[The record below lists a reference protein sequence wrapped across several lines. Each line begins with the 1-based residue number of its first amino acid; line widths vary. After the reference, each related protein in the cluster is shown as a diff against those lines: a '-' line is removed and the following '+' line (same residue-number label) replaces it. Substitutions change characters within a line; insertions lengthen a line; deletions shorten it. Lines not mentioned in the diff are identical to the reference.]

1 MRGAS
6 IVRSASSFSDL
17 IGTIYDCAL
26 DPARWEDVLTCVRR
40 ELRFHHSALTLI
52 ELRSGAVRLSI
63 SSGVSEPWRSR
74 MDDYGSEIVE
84 QWGGPHVILTHPLH
98 EPAVLSRINPAA
110 LATGRY
116 RKEWAEPQG
125 LIDVMALV
133 VARDDQAVGSVGLG
147 RHRRDGPIGD
157 EEIEAAALL
166 LPHLQRAITISR
178 LLDLKTATAATFEAV
193 IHELAAAVL
202 LVDAECRVIHANPA
216 AHELLDRAD
225 AIRLGE
231 ERLRLTRPGADK
243 ALAVAIRQ
251 AANGS
256 GAIGR
261 KGFNVPVRGDQ
272 GNERIL
278 HVLPLRPRIERAG
291 TSAAAVAAVFV
302 SPSNRRNGAGADIIA
317 ELFDLT
323 PAEARVLKEV
333 VEGKGNAAIAG
344 TLGIGE
350 ATVRTHLLRLFEK
363 TGVHRRAELVALV
376 SSFDLPVRSEA
387 DSEMA
392 RPQQT

>member
-1 MRGAS
+1 
-6 IVRSASSFSDL
+6 VRSASSFSDL

-26 DPARWEDVLTCVRR
+26 DPARWDDVLARVRH

-52 ELRSGAVRLSI
+52 ELRTGAVRLSI

-74 MDDYGSEIVE
+74 MDDYGSAIVE

-98 EPAVLSRINPAA
+98 EPAVLSRINPDA
-110 LATGRY
+110 LVNGRY

-133 VARDDQAVGSVGLG
+133 VARDDEAVGSLGLG
-147 RHRRDGPIGD
+147 RHRRDGPIED
-157 EEIEAAALL
+157 EEVEAAALL

-216 AHELLDRAD
+216 AHALIERGD

-231 ERLRLTRPGADK
+231 ERLRLNRPGADK
-243 ALAVAIRQ
+243 ALETAVRQ
-251 AANGS
+251 AAS
-256 GAIGR
+256 GASTIGR
-261 KGFNVPVRGDQ
+261 KGFNVPLRGDQ
-272 GNERIL
+272 GKERIL
-278 HVLPLRPRIERAG
+278 HVLPLRPCIERAG
-291 TSAAAVAAVFV
+291 TKAAAVAAVFV
-302 SPSNRRNGAGADIIA
+302 SPANRRSGAGADIIA

-323 PAEARVLKEV
+323 PAEARVLNEV
-333 VEGKGNAAIAG
+333 VGGKGNAAIAG
-344 TLGIGE
+344 TLRIGE
-350 ATVRTHLLRLFEK
+350 ATVRTHLLRLFDK

-376 SSFDLPVRSEA
+376 SSFDLPVRSNT
-387 DSEMA
+387 DSEMTKA
-392 RPQQT
+392 QPELRAQLR

>member
-1 MRGAS
+1 MSGAS
-6 IVRSASSFSDL
+6 VVQSASALSDL

-26 DPARWEDVLTCVRR
+26 DPARWDEVLTRVRS

-74 MDDYGSEIVE
+74 MDDYGSAIVE

-98 EPAVLSRINPAA
+98 EPAVLSRINPGA

-133 VARDDQAVGSVGLG
+133 VARDDEAVGSVGLG

-157 EEIEAAALL
+157 EEVRAAALL
-166 LPHLQRAITISR
+166 LPHLQRTIAISR

-193 IHELAAAVL
+193 IHELATAVL
-202 LVDAECRVIHANPA
+202 LIDAECRVVHANPA
-216 AHELLDRAD
+216 AHELLGLAD
-225 AIRLGE
+225 AIRLRE
-231 ERLRLTRPGADK
+231 ERLRLNSRGANK
-243 ALAVAIRQ
+243 ALAVAVRQ
-251 AANGS
+251 AAS
-256 GAIGR
+256 GANAIGR
-261 KGFNVPVRGDQ
+261 KGFNIPLRMDR

-278 HVLPLRPRIERAG
+278 HLLPLRPRIERTG

-302 SPSNRRNGAGADIIA
+302 SPSNRRNDAGADIIA

-323 PAEARVLKEV
+323 PAEARVLNEV
-333 VEGKGNAAIAG
+333 VGGRGNAAIAS

-350 ATVRTHLLRLFEK
+350 ATVRTHLLRLFDK

-376 SSFDLPVRSEA
+376 SSFDLPVRSET
-387 DSEMA
+387 DPA
-392 RPQQT
+392 RPRQA